1 MFLYRGNVYKIVC
14 GTLRKR
20 DYEAS
25 DSAPVQERHQEVRAV
40 SEHTVCAAHEG
51 CGAAGRAG
59 VSAVVYDGDVVS

>member
-1 MFLYRGNVYKIVC
+1 MYKIVC

-51 CGAAGRAG
+51 CGAEGWFG
-59 VSAVVYDGDVVS
+59 VSAAVYDGDVVS